1 MAEIINCS
9 LVVLGAGPGGY
20 DAALEAA
27 AMGMDTVLVEREH
40 LGGTCLNWGCI
51 PTKLFLGASSPV
63 SSLASHAKL
72 KLIEYDPDAVR
83 VSLPA
88 LQNRKRKM
96 LTGTHKAMA
105 QRLKKAGVTLLTGT
119 GRFTAPGTVVV
130 TDAEGNATTVQY
142 NEAVVATGAGSA
154 SFPSIAPDGEAVLDP
169 QQILELESPPESLV
183 IVGGGAIGIEMGEV
197 FARLGASVSLVEA
210 MDRLLPYE
218 DPEVGEGLAKLLK
231 RDKWTLRIGER
242 VESLKTVNGRA
253 VLTMESGD
261 TMEADKALV
270 AVGRKPNSANIGLED
285 VGCELDQR
293 GFVKTDEYLSAAE
306 HIHAVGDVNGLSLLA
321 HAATHQGHY
330 VVRRLSGLE
339 DLPYRGGAIPAC
351 VYGSHEVMRAGLTEA
366 LALDAGGEKV
376 EVSRFQLAANPYAQ
390 AQSSGYGF
398 VKAIWLDDR
407 LVGVSALG
415 HGVSHLVT
423 LAEVLVREKITSE
436 RLGGYV
442 FAHPSLD
449 EALAEALRAPRER
462 IR

>member
-1 MAEIINCS
+1 MDCS

-27 AMGMDTVLVEREH
+27 ALGMDTVLVEREH

-51 PTKLFLGASSPV
+51 PTKLFLGASAPV

-72 KLIEYDPDAVR
+72 KLIEYEPEAVR

-88 LQNRKRKM
+88 MQNRKRKM
-96 LTGTHKAMA
+96 LAGTHKAMA
-105 QRLKKAGVTLLTGT
+105 LRLRKAGVTLLTGT
-119 GRFTAPGTVVV
+119 GRFTAPGTVEV
-130 TDAEGNATTVQY
+130 TDAEGNNTTTVHY
-142 NEAVVATGAGSA
+142 NDAVVATGAGSA

-169 QQILELESPPESLV
+169 QQLLELESPPNSLV

-197 FARLGASVSLVEA
+197 FARLGASITLIEA

-218 DPEVGEGLAKLLK
+218 DPEIGEGLAKLLK

-242 VESLKTVNGRA
+242 VESLKTVDGRA
-253 VLTMESGD
+253 VLTMESGE

-270 AVGRKPNSANIGLED
+270 AVGRKPNSAGMGLED
-285 VGCELDQR
+285 VGCELDPR
-293 GFVKTDEYLSAAE
+293 GFVKTDENLSAAE
-306 HIHAVGDVNGLSLLA
+306 HVYAVGDVNGLSLLA
-321 HAATHQGHY
+321 HAATHQAHY
-330 VVRRLSGLE
+330 VVRRLAGRE
-339 DLPYRGGAIPAC
+339 QQPYRGGAIPAC
-351 VYGSHEVMRAGLTEA
+351 VYGSHEMMRAGLTEA

-390 AQSSGYGF
+390 AQSAGYGF
-398 VKAIWLDDR
+398 VKAIWLDDI

-423 LAEVLVREKITSE
+423 LAEVLVREKISAE

-442 FAHPSLD
+442 FAHPTLD
-449 EALAEALRAPRER
+449 EALAEALRAPREH